1 MDEKKER
8 TAEDSG
14 NGNKPQSNTLI
25 EAANQ
30 AAERLERANQERAL
44 LLAREE
50 ELEARR
56 RLGGMTEMSTPV
68 QPKVETPREYRDR
81 ILKGQI

>member
-8 TAEDSG
+8 TTENTGD
-14 NGNKPQSNTLI
+14 GNKPQSNTLI
-25 EAANQ
+25 EQANQ

-56 RLGGMTEMSTPV
+56 RLGGVTQMSVPDK
-68 QPKVETPREYRDR
+68 PHVETPKEYRDR